1 MLDQALVVLASA
13 FGAAVASAAGT
24 EVWSG
29 FRDRAARIFGR
40 RDAREIQV
48 VLERLDR
55 SALEL
60 DRADPGGADQV
71 RTRLEASWQTRCEDL
86 LESLGEA
93 DREEAAGQ
101 LRELVTRQAA
111 AGVAAGDNSIA
122 VGGNADIKAD
132 RGSAAALRMGDVT
145 LGNPPM
151 PGPEQ
156 R

>member
-1 MLDQALVVLASA
+1 MPGPAAL
-13 FGAAVASAAGT
+13 
-24 EVWSG
+24 
-29 FRDRAARIFGR
+29 IFGR
-40 RDAREIQV
+40 RDAREAQA

-60 DRADPGGADQV
+60 DCADPGGADQA
-71 RTRLEASWQTRCEDL
+71 RTRLEASWQARCEDP

-93 DREEAAGQ
+93 DHEEAAGR
-101 LRELVTRQAA
+101 LRELVAWQAA
-111 AGVAAGDNSIA
+111 GGVTAGYDGIA
-122 VGGNADIKAD
+122 IGGNADIKAE

-145 LGNPPM
+145 FGNPPM

>member
-1 MLDQALVVLASA
+1 MVVLASA

-29 FRDRAARIFGR
+29 FRDRAARILGR

-111 AGVAAGDNSIA
+111 AGVTAGDNSIA